1 MGAYQFIDGRL
12 TVTFVTD
19 SYVAVKTT
27 GNQNWYMTQQW
38 LGMEATEAT
47 LHNTSTGAYEK
58 LYVPGGKV
66 LNFYLSNNGDD
77 TFQLRYE
84 VAPCPHAAHTT
95 QGVCILCGVQV
106 SHLWNEAVTEATCI
120 SPGFTI
126 RTCYHCGQYETQ
138 RIPTKGHQMIHTV
151 NPPTCYLAGFTIHTC
166 TVCGFSYSDTPV
178 PSNGHTDFPI
188 YAQQP
193 TCTTSGS
200 TRYQCKVCG
209 YQHTEITP
217 PRHDYRPNVTAPS
230 CTQQGYTVYL
240 CSCGDGYVGSVTAA
254 LGHQY
259 QAGLC
264 TVCGDK
270 DPDFHLTIPTLTL
283 KSPSLEFKDM
293 IRITAFYTA
302 ENIQDVVEL
311 GMITYST
318 QVSTPSVDT
327 AEHIIPGA
335 TYDESTGRY
344 CSSSQGIH
352 GKYLNDLVYLSI
364 YAKLSDGSYIYS
376 KLASYSAVQYA
387 ASQLNKSNDTR
398 LKQLVVA
405 MLNYGAEA
413 QRYFGHNIDALANA
427 NLTPEQSAL
436 TEAYRADMI
445 QRVPVTDA
453 VKQGI
458 FANNQGFTKRTP
470 SISFE
475 GAFCINYFFTPKYP
489 PDSGIT
495 LYYWN
500 KEDYNAADVLT
511 TSSATGKIKLEGT
524 GAGEYRGDIEG
535 ISAKALSEAVYVAAA
550 YKSGGTVWTSG
561 VLGYSIGAYCQS
573 QASTGNA
580 ISDLAMATA
589 VYGHY
594 AKEYFN

>member
-1 MGAYQFIDGRL
+1 
-12 TVTFVTD
+12 
-19 SYVAVKTT
+19 
-27 GNQNWYMTQQW
+27 
-38 LGMEATEAT
+38 
-47 LHNTSTGAYEK
+47 
-58 LYVPGGKV
+58 
-66 LNFYLSNNGDD
+66 
-77 TFQLRYE
+77 
-84 VAPCPHAAHTT
+84 
-95 QGVCILCGVQV
+95 
-106 SHLWNEAVTEATCI
+106 
-120 SPGFTI
+120 
-126 RTCYHCGQYETQ
+126 
-138 RIPTKGHQMIHTV
+138 
-151 NPPTCYLAGFTIHTC
+151 
-166 TVCGFSYSDTPV
+166 
-178 PSNGHTDFPI
+178 
-188 YAQQP
+188 
-193 TCTTSGS
+193 
-200 TRYQCKVCG
+200 
-209 YQHTEITP
+209 
-217 PRHDYRPNVTAPS
+217 
-230 CTQQGYTVYL
+230 
-240 CSCGDGYVGSVTAA
+240 VGSVTAA

-376 KLASYSAVQYA
+376 KLAGYSPVQYA
-387 ASQLNKSNDTR
+387 ESQLKKSTDVK

-405 MLNYGAEA
+405 MLNYGTEA
-413 QRYFGHNIDALANA
+413 QKYFGHNTGNLANA
-427 NLTPEQSAL
+427 ILTSEQNAL
-436 TEAYRADMI
+436 TESYRTDMI
-445 QRVPVTDA
+445 QPVPTADT

-458 FANNQGFTKRTP
+458 FSNNQGFSKRMP

-475 GAFCINYFFTPKYP
+475 GAFCINYFFTPRYT

-500 KEDYNAADVLT
+500 AEDYNAADVLT
-511 TSSATGKIKLEGT
+511 TANATGKIKLEGNGT
-524 GAGEYRGDIEG
+524 GEYRGDISD
-535 ISAKALSEAVYVAAA
+535 ISAKDLSEAVYVACA

-580 ISDLAMATA
+580 ISDLVMATA